1 MSRATITDVAQAAG
15 VSIAT
20 VSRVLNGRG
29 GATATAETVRA
40 AAERLGYAPN
50 ALARMLITQRSM
62 TVGLLQP
69 TVSDSF
75 AGQVLDGV
83 EDAAYELGYSVIVC
97 STGAGSSRLEHY
109 ARLLAGRQVDAA
121 VVMST
126 AVTETQHQLLRAL
139 TLPYVVVAGSTP
151 AAEVP
156 VVAIDGQQAAADATA
171 ALIAAG
177 HTRIGMIAGGADDP
191 VAGIPRVRGFE
202 TACDA
207 AGLAPADRP
216 VEHGDFGYDSGLVA
230 ARRLLD
236 RRPDLTAVFAV
247 SDEMAVA
254 AMAVADERGRRVPD
268 DLSVV
273 GFDAIPLARMT
284 RPPLVSVAQPLR
296 AMGYRA
302 MHAAEQL
309 VRGEHRL
316 DTEPVTHTLTAGG
329 TIGPPTPDRQIPTVV

>member
-1 MSRATITDVAQAAG
+1 MSRATIKDVAEAAG

-20 VSRVLNGRG
+20 VSRVLNDRG
-29 GATATAETVRA
+29 GATATARTVRE

-69 TVSDSF
+69 MVSDSF

-97 STGAGSSRLEHY
+97 STGAGSRRLEHY
-109 ARLLAGRQVDAA
+109 ARLLASRQVDAA

-126 AVTETQHQLLRAL
+126 AVTETQHQLFRAL
-139 TLPYVVVAGSTP
+139 ALPYVVVSGTTP
-151 AAEVP
+151 AADVP
-156 VVAIDGQQAAADATA
+156 VVAVDGQRAAADATA
-171 ALIAAG
+171 ALVAAG
-177 HTRIGMIAGGADDP
+177 HRRIGMIAGGCDDP
-191 VAGIPRVRGFE
+191 VAGLPRVRGFE
-202 TACDA
+202 SACLA
-207 AGLAPADRP
+207 AGIAADERP

-230 ARRLLD
+230 MRRLLE
-236 RRPDLTAVFAV
+236 RRPDLTAVFAA

-254 AMAVADERGRRVPD
+254 AMAVADEHGLRVPD

-273 GFDAIPLARMT
+273 GFDAIPLVRMT

-302 MHAAEQL
+302 MQAAEQL
-309 VRGEHRL
+309 VRGEGL
-316 DTEPVTHTLTAGG
+316 SITDPVAHTLTTGG
-329 TIGPPTPDRQIPTVV
+329 TVRPPSPTR

>member
-1 MSRATITDVAQAAG
+1 MSRATIKDVAEAAG

-20 VSRVLNGRG
+20 VSRVLNDRG
-29 GATATAETVRA
+29 GATTTARTVRE

-69 TVSDSF
+69 MVSDSF

-97 STGAGSSRLEHY
+97 SSGAGSSRLEHY
-109 ARLLAGRQVDAA
+109 ARLLASRQVDAA
-121 VVMST
+121 IVMST
-126 AVTETQHQLLRAL
+126 ALTPGQHELLRTLA
-139 TLPYVVVAGSTP
+139 LPYVVVAGTTP
-151 AAEVP
+151 DPSVP
-156 VVAIDGQQAAADATA
+156 VVAIDGQQAAVDATA

-177 HTRIGMIAGGADDP
+177 HRRIGMIAGGVDDP
-191 VAGIPRVRGFE
+191 VAGVPRVRGFAA
-202 TACDA
+202 ACEA
-207 AGLAPADRP
+207 AGIAAADRP
-216 VEHGDFGYDSGLVA
+216 VEHGDFDYDSGLVA

-236 RRPDLTAVFAV
+236 RRPALTAVFAA
-247 SDEMAVA
+247 SDEMALA
-254 AMAVADERGRRVPD
+254 ALAVADDQGRRVPD

-273 GFDAIPLARMT
+273 GFDAIPLVRMT

-296 AMGYRA
+296 QMGYRA

-309 VRGEHRL
+309 VRGEHVL
-316 DTEPVTHTLTAGG
+316 TTDPVPHTLTAGG
-329 TIGPPTPDRQIPTVV
+329 TVGPSPST